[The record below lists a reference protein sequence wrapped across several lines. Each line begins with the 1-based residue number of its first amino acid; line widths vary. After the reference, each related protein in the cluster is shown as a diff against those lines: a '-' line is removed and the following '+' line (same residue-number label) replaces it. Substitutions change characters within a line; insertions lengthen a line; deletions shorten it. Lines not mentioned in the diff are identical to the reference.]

1 MNLMQKKY
9 LNIHQAARLIG
20 VTPLTLRNWD
30 NHRKFQAARHPINNY
45 RIYTLEQIESLLKKL
60 GMPKP
65 AKKLV
70 IKILED

>member
-1 MNLMQKKY
+1 MDLMQKKY
-9 LNIHQAARLIG
+9 LTIHQAAKLIG
-20 VTPLTLRNWD
+20 VTALTLRNWD
-30 NHRKFQAARHPINNY
+30 NRRKFQAVRHPINNY
-45 RIYTLEQIESLLKKL
+45 RVYTLEQIELLLKKL